1 MIVRMNH
8 LTDQEYDVEIENLR
22 LVPRIEGPWFENIFM
37 CDMFRIKY
45 EDTSVKLRSDWSDVI
60 NHIKPDNWITLFNMQ
75 MKNEKGNPI
84 SITFAVIPIKV
95 KKDYMYFN
103 VKRWAIF
110 DPVKSRQEILEEDDE

>member
-1 MIVRMNH
+1 MNH

-22 LVPRIEGPWFENIFM
+22 LVPHIEGPWFENIFM

-84 SITFAVIPIKV
+84 SITFAVTPIKV